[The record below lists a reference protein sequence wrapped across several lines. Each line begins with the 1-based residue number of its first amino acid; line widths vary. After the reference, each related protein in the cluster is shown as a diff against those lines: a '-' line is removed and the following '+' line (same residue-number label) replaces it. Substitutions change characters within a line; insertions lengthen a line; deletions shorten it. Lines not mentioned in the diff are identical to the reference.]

1 MNSLKKAVS
10 AEIFIPLEAKTCQP
24 SRLFINGVPIASFPS
39 NEAISNLPGLLDK
52 METLAGYRQAGC
64 WTKVETV
71 RCPRTEHIA
80 EQQTWLYHFYD
91 SDPF

>member
-1 MNSLKKAVS
+1 MNILKKAVS

-24 SRLFINGVPIASFPS
+24 SRLLINGVPIASFS
-39 NEAISNLPGLLDK
+39 AHEAISNLPSLLDK
-52 METLAGYRQAGC
+52 METLAGYRRAGC
-64 WTKVETV
+64 WTKAETV
-71 RCPRTEHIA
+71 RFPGQDSIA

>member
-1 MNSLKKAVS
+1 MNILKKAVS

-24 SRLFINGVPIASFPS
+24 SRLLINGVPIASFS
-39 NEAISNLPGLLDK
+39 SHEAISNLPSLLDK
-52 METLAGYRQAGC
+52 METMAGYRRAGC
-64 WTKVETV
+64 WIKAETV
-71 RCPRTEHIA
+71 RFPGQDNIS

>member
-1 MNSLKKAVS
+1 MNIIKKTVS

-24 SRLFINGVPIASFPS
+24 SRLLINGFPIALFPS
-39 NEAISNLPGLLDK
+39 HEVISNLPSLLDK
-52 METLAGYRQAGC
+52 METIAGYRRAGY
-64 WTKVETV
+64 WTKAETV
-71 RCPRTEHIA
+71 CFPGQEHIA